1 MTLRERLATFT
12 AADLYVVI
20 TEEFCAARPSVEVLA
35 AVLESGVRVV
45 QLREKHLSDKELYR
59 RALEFR
65 ELTAEKSALLV
76 LNDRIDIALAAG
88 ADGVHLG
95 QDDLP
100 FEVARHLAPDMII
113 GCSSHSAQEA
123 VAAQE
128 AGASYVNIGPVFS
141 TQTKSHASG
150 PLGPE
155 AMEAISHQLK
165 VPWTVMGGIKASN
178 VDLVLQRG
186 ARLVAVVTAVTA
198 VDDVSAACAT
208 LRKKIIE
215 GRGHVYNSA
224 T

>member
-1 MTLRERLATFT
+1 MTLEERMAAFA

-20 TEEFCAARPSVEVLA
+20 TEAFCAQRSPVQVLA
-35 AVLESGVRVV
+35 ATLEAGVRLV

-59 RALEFR
+59 WALGFR
-65 ELTAEKSALLV
+65 ELTSKKNALFV
-76 LNDRIDIALAAG
+76 LNDRIDIALATG

-100 FEVARHLAPDMII
+100 IEAARQLAPELII

-128 AGASYVNIGPVFS
+128 AGASYVNIGPIFS

-150 PLGPE
+150 PLGPDAVE
-155 AMEAISHQLK
+155 EISRRLT

-186 ARLVAVVTAVTA
+186 ARLIAVVTAVTA
-198 VDDVSAACAT
+198 VDDVNAACAT
-208 LRKKIIE
+208 LRQKIID
-215 GRGHVYNSA
+215 GRRPVSY
-224 T
+224 